1 MAGALSQFHFLIVD
15 DSAHIRRLVV
25 AMLRCYGCTQIS
37 EARTAQQALEVLN
50 RAPAVDI
57 ALIDWMLAE
66 SQHNGTDL
74 VKHIRRSPH
83 DHLVYL
89 PIIMMTGHTDRENI
103 ETARD
108 AGITEFLAKPF
119 TAKGLHT
126 RLVNLIEQ
134 PRPFVRTSTF
144 FGPDRRRRTMDPP
157 TGEERRLSPARR
169 EKTR

>member
-1 MAGALSQFHFLIVD
+1 
-15 DSAHIRRLVV
+15 
-25 AMLRCYGCTQIS
+25 
-37 EARTAQQALEVLN
+37 
-50 RAPAVDI
+50 
-57 ALIDWMLAE
+57 LIDWMLAE

-83 DHLVYL
+83 DHLIYL

-144 FGPDRRRRTMDPP
+144 FGPDRRRRNTEPP
-157 TGEERRLSPARR
+157 ENGERRLHLARR
-169 EKTR
+169 EKSK